1 MSPDRYHTIITTSNE
16 KLKPF
21 SSKGFNFNTKGQVFG
36 ERHFFVGEFL

>member
-1 MSPDRYHTIITTSNE
+1 MCPDRYHTIIITSNE

-21 SSKGFNFNTKGQVFG
+21 NSKGFHFNTKDQLFG